1 MDMTY
6 DPGKILGRGISFPP
20 RIGADGR
27 IQWSVGETN
36 IRESIQVILLTEQ
49 RERVRLTEF
58 GGGLGQF
65 LFEPNNV
72 VTRHLIEDRITKA
85 LAQWE
90 PRIRVDS
97 VNVDPSPDSAQE
109 AVATI
114 SYKLVATQVRE
125 RVSLNV
131 TLGS

>member
-1 MDMTY
+1 MTY

-20 RIGADGR
+20 RVGADGR

-36 IRESIQVILLTEQ
+36 VRESIQIILLTEQ
-49 RERVRLTEF
+49 GERVRLAEF
-58 GGGLGQF
+58 GGGLGQL

-72 VTRHLIEDRITKA
+72 VTRHLVEDRITKA

-97 VNVDPSPDSAQE
+97 VSVDPSPDSTQE
-109 AVATI
+109 AIATI
-114 SYKLVATQVRE
+114 NYKLVATQVHE